1 MESVATVSDLFTRAE
16 FLVGLMA
23 GGAVTAFFIGFGA
36 QENRRGWGL
45 GVVVAATVTISFLFA
60 LREGLILGLAV
71 LAVGGWL
78 LDRPRHSPDYP
89 TGDPWRVLAWG
100 LIAVGSVIVTY
111 AAGVEVS
118 PVVAYASPLV
128 VVGGGFLLGRWQDSP
143 HRALLGPLF
152 AITSFGIWVT
162 VPETDL
168 ARILLGV
175 SLALAPATLSWAHFR
190 RISTAGGFAVVG
202 LVVWV
207 AAMGGEAR
215 EASIVGSWGAL
226 GMLALTPLLG
236 RRSQSLSSFAI
247 VALHTALVFLFTR
260 VIGLWTD
267 PGLALV
273 AALFLVAAAYA
284 GFAVFIPSVEP
295 ADRRMS

>member
-1 MESVATVSDLFTRAE
+1 MESVATVSDLFTRTD
-16 FLVGLMA
+16 FLVGLLA

-36 QENRRGWGL
+36 RENRRGWGL
-45 GVVVAATVTISFLFA
+45 GVVVAATVAISYLFA
-60 LREGLILGLAV
+60 LREWLILGLA
-71 LAVGGWL
+71 LLTAGGWL
-78 LDRPRHSPDYP
+78 LDRPQRPPNHP
-89 TGDPWRVLAWG
+89 TGDPWRVVAWG
-100 LIAVGSVIVTY
+100 VVAVGAVIVTY

-118 PVVAYASPLV
+118 PVVAYASPVV

-175 SLALAPATLSWAHFR
+175 SLALAPATLSWAGFR
-190 RISTAGGFAVVG
+190 RISTAGGFALVG

-207 AAMGGEAR
+207 AAMGGETR

-247 VALHTALVFLFTR
+247 VALHTGLVFLFTR
-260 VIGLWTD
+260 VIGLWMD
-267 PGLALV
+267 PGPALA
-273 AALFLVAAAYA
+273 AAAFLVAVAYA
-284 GFAVFIPSVEP
+284 LCALLIPSAEP